1 MFCVRLLVEETFR
14 DGPRLELVRLGSLL
28 LLWWSFLALFA
39 SSDDMLLFVHLEVVV
54 DEDLGSF
61 LLNILDGFVLFE
73 LLRSADAASEWKS
86 ILLVVTAG
94 WRMGHSKRAFGASL
108 AFWRRSACRSTGI

>member
-1 MFCVRLLVEETFR
+1 MFCVRLLVEETLR

-28 LLWWSFLALFA
+28 LLWWSFLALFT
-39 SSDDMLLFVHLEVVV
+39 SSDDVLLFVHLEVVV

-61 LLNILDGFVLFE
+61 LLNILDGLVLFE

-86 ILLVVTAG
+86 ILLVVMAG
-94 WRMGHSKRAFGASL
+94 WRMSHSKRAFGASL
-108 AFWRRSACRSTGI
+108 AFRRNSS